1 MGRKFVVDM
10 SVLGFERFDVI
21 LGMEW
26 LARHYVSLDCGRRQ
40 VVLSKPGRE
49 RLVHDCETPG
59 DSVMTSFLYTFE
71 IPQSDVSEVRIVQE
85 FPDVFREIGGFPPR
99 RVVEFLIDW
108 VPGAAPI
115 AKAAYRLAPKEL
127 EEMKKQLDDLLQK
140 G

>member
-1 MGRKFVVDM
+1 MGIEFVVDM
-10 SVLGFERFDVI
+10 FVLGFEGFDVI
-21 LGMEW
+21 LGMDW
-26 LARHYVSLDCGRRQ
+26 LVRHYVSLDCGRRQ
-40 VVLSKPGRE
+40 VVLSEPGKE

-59 DSVMTSFLYTFE
+59 DSVMTSFLYTLE
-71 IPQSDVSEVRIVQE
+71 IPQSDVSEVRIVRE
-85 FPDVFREIGGFPPR
+85 FPDVFYETEGFLPR
-99 RVVEFLIDW
+99 RVVEFMIDL